1 MRLDL
6 KTEYSLS
13 KIRSNYNDLW
23 KDPIKTKIFSS
34 LPDDSI
40 IIDAG
45 CRDGKWIHEVT
56 CCLGLKLG
64 RSKSK
69 FTFVGIDPIES
80 PSNIKYDYFVKGAVS
95 NYNKNLVPFFVVGS
109 EIGCSSLK
117 EPSSKLQETEYLF
130 KKRKVSKINKI
141 KTYRLDKIYKELLT
155 KKALSL
161 GYLKLDIQ
169 GAELEAIEG
178 AGDFLK
184 DILFI
189 ETEIGL
195 DNVSKMYAESSGP
208 KELINVLDK
217 KGFEPYLFTEYLHS
231 PLPEGE
237 IIFKNKN
244 WNIE

>member
-23 KDPIKTKIFSS
+23 KDPLKTKIFSS
-34 LPDDSI
+34 LPDNSI

-45 CRDGKWIHEVT
+45 CRDGKWIHEAT
-56 CCLGLKLG
+56 CCLGLKLE

-69 FTFVGIDPIES
+69 FIFVGIDPIES
-80 PSNIKYDYFVKGAVS
+80 PTNIRYDYFVKGAVS
-95 NYNKNLVPFFVVGS
+95 NHNKHSVPFFVVES

-117 EPSSKLQETEYLF
+117 EPSRNLQESEYLF
-130 KKRKVSKINKI
+130 KKRKVSKIDKI
-141 KTYRLDKIYKELLT
+141 KTYRLDKIYKEILT
-155 KKALSL
+155 TKALIP

-178 AGDFLK
+178 AGAFLK

-195 DNVSKMYAESSGP
+195 DSLNKMYAKGSGP
-208 KELINVLDK
+208 KELIRVLDE

-244 WNIE
+244 WSIE